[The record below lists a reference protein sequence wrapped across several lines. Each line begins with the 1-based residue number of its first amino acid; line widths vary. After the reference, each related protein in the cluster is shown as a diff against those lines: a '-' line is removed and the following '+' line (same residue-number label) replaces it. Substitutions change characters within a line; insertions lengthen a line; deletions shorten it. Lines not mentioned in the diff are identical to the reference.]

1 MPRKRKTPD
10 RPAVIADPFGD
21 TDLDEED
28 ASPIPDDDGWVALR
42 ADEEKETTTDGEVK
56 GKRRRRK
63 PAE

>member
-1 MPRKRKTPD
+1 MPRKRKPD

-42 ADEEKETTTDGEVK
+42 ADEEKETTDGEVK
-56 GKRRRRK
+56 GKRRRK